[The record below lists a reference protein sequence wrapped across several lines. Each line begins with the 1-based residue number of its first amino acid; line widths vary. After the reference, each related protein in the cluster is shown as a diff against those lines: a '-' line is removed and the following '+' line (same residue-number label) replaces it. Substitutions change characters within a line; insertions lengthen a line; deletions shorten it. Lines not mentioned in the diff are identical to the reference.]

1 MVVLPHCTLVGK
13 DCCTGEGRG
22 AGKQSSSE
30 DEADMGLTS
39 GRSQQ
44 QTSKIKMTFELL
56 VVNPNFQMRPAS
68 GGVGCADAINFAENF
83 RSAKPVMQPAVCL
96 AAAWHRCYGNLL
108 GCVHHLDTVQLQVM
122 SFPRPILRCRHELS
136 FSLITIWR
144 CLMASVKKIE
154 VKKRHFTFYGCL
166 LEQVVG
172 FVIDDYVGMSHI
184 AAKFWY
190 DRIANSFSD
199 PGWFTEK
206 CWVYLGH
213 RTKPKNIAT
222 ICFNVLFFI
231 VFPCFSVNTSGA
243 LMPNGH

>member
-1 MVVLPHCTLVGK
+1 MVVLLHCTLVGK

-108 GCVHHLDTVQLQVM
+108 GCVHHLVCPGAHSTARAQVQQPLLFGECSAGVFRKGWTVLAWLQ
-122 SFPRPILRCRHELS
+122 
-136 FSLITIWR
+136 
-144 CLMASVKKIE
+144 
-154 VKKRHFTFYGCL
+154 
-166 LEQVVG
+166 
-172 FVIDDYVGMSHI
+172 
-184 AAKFWY
+184 
-190 DRIANSFSD
+190 AN
-199 PGWFTEK
+199 
-206 CWVYLGH
+206 
-213 RTKPKNIAT
+213 
-222 ICFNVLFFI
+222 
-231 VFPCFSVNTSGA
+231 
-243 LMPNGH
+243 